1 MHAASFD
8 LAEFKQHRMKSWRNY
23 KVRNLKCTEQR
34 EAGSNVARTLC
45 ISASQGHQPGRL
57 AATQSC
63 RLDSTPPDSSLVR
76 AARRRRRMQRERV
89 KTNCIKDKGRQTAA
103 KDQNDAC
110 LRSRAFHNVL
120 CFTHLCIYVSVCV
133 CVPETKEK
141 DENGKPKSRKI

>member
-1 MHAASFD
+1 M
-8 LAEFKQHRMKSWRNY
+8 WRVSC
-23 KVRNLKCTEQR
+23 KR
-34 EAGSNVARTLC
+34 
-45 ISASQGHQPGRL
+45 QPGAPARQEGWQPL
-57 AATQSC
+57 KVA
-63 RLDSTPPDSSLVR
+63 DSTRPDSSLGR
-76 AARRRRRMQRERV
+76 AARRRRRRMQRERV